1 MTRSTTRPT
10 GVHPTPQ
17 PTAAFQD
24 KILTLLAPLFLVA
37 TGGDVDAA
45 RETVRATLIG
55 YRARTDDELRLAA
68 LVVAFG
74 FGALD
79 ALSRA
84 SNPDLTLDAVM
95 DLRDNAI
102 ALSQAGERSQT
113 VLDGLLK
120 RRAHGAA
127 SMAEPAALPASIE
140 VDDLLAFARN
150 QAPVG
155 HAGVKAK
162 QQRVF
167 RTLRVTPSGSRTTL
181 H

>member
-1 MTRSTTRPT
+1 MTQPTARTTA
-10 GVHPTPQ
+10 Q

-24 KILTLLAPLFLVA
+24 KILALLAPLFLVA
-37 TGGDVDAA
+37 TGGDVGAA
-45 RETVRATLIG
+45 REAVRATLVD

-84 SNPDLTLDAVM
+84 ANPDLTLEAVM

-102 ALSQAGERSQT
+102 ALSQAGDRTQT
-113 VLDGLLK
+113 ALDRLLK
-120 RRAHGAA
+120 QPPDDATLLAGSAT
-127 SMAEPAALPASIE
+127 LPVSVD
-140 VDDLLAFARN
+140 VDDLLAFARK
-150 QAPVG
+150 QAPVSR
-155 HAGVKAK
+155 AGIKA
-162 QQRVF
+162 QRQ
-167 RTLRVTPSGSRTTL
+167 RDLRMLHVTPSGSRPTL